1 MSITSIAVACAVS
14 FGDFV
19 IAHSVLHRIEDQ
31 ARHRVRLLACS
42 HLRELNAI
50 LPSEVPVTFV
60 QSGENRVPA
69 VFDVKKCGARAAFQ
83 SALSLRRRFQQ
94 TARRE
99 NEVLAFH
106 ALGVRE
112 WFIAGRWPVIAPR
125 RRCENIYETYAH
137 FLRDQEIGTLAAPS
151 LHVGT
156 PRTVGIF
163 PESRL
168 ARKRLLAPTLSIIL
182 ERIQHAGFEPKLFI
196 LDGDPVPQENHSAVV
211 HIRRDFDSLATAV
224 KSVGCV
230 ISADS
235 LPAHL
240 AEYFVRPVF
249 VALSHPNEYWLPY
262 GCFTD
267 KRWGIFENRAE
278 FSASLDQ
285 FLLQSRAA

>member
-1 MSITSIAVACAVS
+1 VS

-19 IAHSVLHRIEDQ
+19 IAHSVLHRIENQ

-42 HLRELNAI
+42 HLSELNAI

-69 VFDVKKCGARAAFQ
+69 VFDVKKCGLRAAFY
-83 SALSLRRRFQQ
+83 SALSLRGRFQKA
-94 TARRE
+94 ARKE

-106 ALGVRE
+106 VLGVRE
-112 WFIAGRWPVIAPR
+112 RFIAGRWPVIAPR
-125 RRCENIYETYAH
+125 RRLENIYETYAD
-137 FLRDQEIGTLAAPS
+137 FLREQEIGTLATPS
-151 LHVGT
+151 LRIET

-168 ARKRLLAPTLSIIL
+168 ARKRLLTPTLAIIL
-182 ERIQHAGFEPKLFI
+182 ERVEHAGFEPKVFI
-196 LDGDPVPQENHSAVV
+196 LDGDPLPLENQSAIVQ
-211 HIRRDFDSLATAV
+211 IRRNFDSLATAV
-224 KSVGCV
+224 RSVDYV

-267 KRWGIFENRAE
+267 KRWGMFDNRAE

-285 FLLQSRAA
+285 FLLQSSAA